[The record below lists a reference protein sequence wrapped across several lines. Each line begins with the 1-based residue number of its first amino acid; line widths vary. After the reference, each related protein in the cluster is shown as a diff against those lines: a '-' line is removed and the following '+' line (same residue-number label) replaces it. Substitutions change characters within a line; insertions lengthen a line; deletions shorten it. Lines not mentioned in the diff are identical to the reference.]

1 MNTTEQ
7 MIRDYAHELWVR
19 AGKPTDR
26 KVEFRFAARAEFER
40 REGTGAKKLGVLV
53 RRSAEVRH
61 ESAADWGTRRRDP
74 SF

>member
-1 MNTTEQ
+1 MNAAIEQ

-19 AGKPTDR
+19 AGRPNGR
-26 KVEFRFAARAEFER
+26 KDEFWSAARAEFER
-40 REGTGAKKLGVLV
+40 KEGTEKRMSVAG
-53 RRSAEVRH
+53 RRMEVRH